1 MYVYLSL
8 SPYLSL
14 FLSYDLLRDSLVCLF
29 TRFASTCLVVVV
41 AVVVRVAVAV
51 GAVQH
56 NTIEQHNTVQHP
68 SWQFQAILMF

>member
-1 MYVYLSL
+1 MVYFV
-8 SPYLSL
+8 
-14 FLSYDLLRDSLVCLF
+14 FLPFDFF
-29 TRFASTCLVVVV
+29 TRFATTCLVVVV

-51 GAVQH
+51 GVVQH